1 MRSSNQIRREFLDF
15 FKSQGH
21 AIVPS
26 DSVVPADD
34 PTLLFTN
41 AGMNQFKKIFLGL
54 ETRAYTRA
62 ADSQKVLRVSG
73 KHNDLEEVGRD
84 HTHHTFFEM
93 LGNWSFG
100 DYYKKEAISWAWQ
113 LLTGVWQ
120 LPKDKL
126 YATVFETDDESL
138 GFWKTLTDI
147 DHSHISRHGAR
158 DNFWEMGETGPC
170 GPCSEIHMDMGP
182 GACPHQGQAGHAC
195 GVNAA
200 GCGRFVE
207 IWNLVFIQYNRE
219 KDAILKELPSKHVD
233 TGMGFERLV
242 RVLQGAGSNY
252 DTDLFR
258 PLIERTEQ
266 LSGGKYT
273 PGPEGT
279 SFRVV
284 ADHVRALAFTIGDG
298 VVPSNEGRGYVIR
311 RILRRA
317 ARHGRLLGLKQP
329 FLHEL
334 AGRVVGLMGEA
345 YPDLTARREHIAS
358 IIRGEEERFGE
369 TLDQGLT
376 LFEEILAKLRRSQGT
391 AIAGSEA
398 FRLYDTYGFPLDLTQ
413 VMAQENGFTVDLEG
427 FNAAMQEQRERARAA
442 RGEVCFQACRD
453 VDYPACVF
461 VGYQALS
468 QQTTITGI
476 YRKQLELSEAAQG
489 ERVDVT
495 LKDTPFYGESGGQAG
510 DVGTIQSQR
519 ATLKVLGTV
528 RAFNQSTVHG
538 CEVITGTITVGDEV
552 TAQVDQHARTATAR
566 HHTATHLLQAAMRQV
581 VGRHVQQQGS
591 MVDPSR
597 LRFDFTH
604 GQALDPM
611 QLDQIEELVNVKVM
625 EDLPVGTEHK
635 SQAEARAEGAMA
647 LFGEKYGD
655 QVRVVSCGDFSKEL
669 CGGTHVHRSGEI
681 GLFKIL
687 KEEAIASGVRRIE
700 AVAGLPA
707 YRQARAS
714 ELLIAEVRDRLKV
727 GREEIV
733 ARTNA
738 LVEQVRQLE
747 KQQHQDKLGRLDAT
761 MAELAAQAADRGG
774 AKYAATVLPG
784 LAPDDLREAGEKLRA
799 RLKDGI
805 GILATAS
812 EGKSTIVI
820 CVGDELVAAKKYSA
834 GDIAKKIAAAT
845 NGRGGGRPQLAQV
858 GGKDD
863 GRLAETVK
871 ALESVIFG

>member
-1 MRSSNQIRREFLDF
+1 MRSSSQIRREFLEF

-26 DSVVPADD
+26 DSLVPAGD

-100 DYYKKEAISWAWQ
+100 DYYKEEAIAWAWE

-138 GFWKTLTDI
+138 NIWKTLTDI
-147 DHSHISRHGAR
+147 GHSRISKHGAR

-182 GACPHQGQAGHAC
+182 GACPHEGQAGHAC

-207 IWNLVFIQYNRE
+207 IWNLVFIQYDRQ
-219 KDAILKELPSKHVD
+219 KDEVLRELPSKHVD

-242 RVLQGAGSNY
+242 RVLQGAASNY

-266 LSGGKYT
+266 LSGRKYS

-317 ARHGRLLGLKQP
+317 ARHGRLLGLKAP

-345 YPDLTARREHIAS
+345 YPDLAARREHIAS
-358 IIRGEEERFGE
+358 VIKGEEERFGE
-369 TLDQGLT
+369 TLDLGLS
-376 LFEEILAKLRRSQGT
+376 LFDEISAVLKGSGAT
-391 AIAGSEA
+391 VIAGSEA
-398 FRLYDTYGFPLDLTQ
+398 FKLYDTYGFPLDLTQ
-413 VMAQENGFTVDLEG
+413 VMAAERGYTVDTAG
-427 FNAAMQEQRERARAA
+427 FDACMAAQRERARAA

-468 QQTTITGI
+468 QKTTITGI
-476 YRKQLELSEAAQG
+476 YRKELELSEAAQG

-495 LKDTPFYGESGGQAG
+495 LADTPFYGESGGQAG
-510 DVGTIQSQR
+510 DVGTIQSER
-519 ATLKVLGTV
+519 GTLKVLGTV
-528 RAFNQSTVHG
+528 KAFNQSTVHS
-538 CEVITGTITVGDEV
+538 CEVVSGAVKAGDEV
-552 TAQVDQHARTATAR
+552 TAAVDRQARLATAR

-581 VGRHVQQQGS
+581 VGKHVQQQGS

-611 QLDQIEELVNVKVM
+611 QLDQVEELVNAKIM

-635 SQAEARAEGAMA
+635 SQADARAEGAMA

-655 QVRVVSCGDFSKEL
+655 QVRVVSCGDFSREL
-669 CGGTHVHRSGEI
+669 CGGTHVRRSGEI

-707 YRQARAS
+707 YRHVRAS
-714 ELLIAEVRDRLKV
+714 ELLIAEVRDRLKA
-727 GREEIV
+727 GRDEIV
-733 ARTNA
+733 AKTNA
-738 LVEQVRQLE
+738 LVEQVRTLE

-761 MAELAAQAADRGG
+761 MAELAAHAVDQGG
-774 AKYAATVLPG
+774 VKYAATVLPG
-784 LAPDDLREAGEKLRA
+784 LSPDDLREAGEKLRA
-799 RLKDGI
+799 KLKDGV

-820 CVGDELVAAKKYSA
+820 AVGDELVAAKKHSA
-834 GDIAKKIAAAT
+834 GDIAKQVAAAT
-845 NGRGGGRPQLAQV
+845 CGRGGGRPQLAQV

-871 ALESVIFG
+871 KLESIIFG